1 MEWYIKVLTQ
11 HYADFSGRAR
21 RAEFWYFALFNFIAA
36 IVLAIVDGVLVTDGL
51 RGGIYSLAGPVP
63 NIAVTARRLH
73 DTGRSGWWQLI
84 GIIPIIGWIV
94 MIIFT
99 VQDRDFDRNEYVPS
113 PKKNPVA

>member
-1 MEWYIKVLTQ
+1 MEWYTKVLTQ
-11 HYADFSGRAR
+11 KYADFTGRAR

-36 IVLAIVDGVLVTDGL
+36 IVLGIIDGVLGTDSL
-51 RGGIYSLAGPVP
+51 LGGIYSLAVLVP

-94 MIIFT
+94 MLVFL
-99 VQDRDFDRNEYVPS
+99 VQDGDFERNEYGPS